1 MIKLDLTYIVFF
13 YKINI
18 QTRSMV
24 SICDLNKT
32 SKEIYITFEIG
43 PTHTGFESCIEYC
56 KKVKKSG
63 ADAIK
68 IQMMDAE
75 RLIADKK
82 QIFEYKILSKN
93 KKKIINKKESLYKI
107 LKRREL
113 TKKQIEKIKFFCD
126 KINLEFISTVF
137 FEEDIDFLKNLGC
150 NSIKIASADINYEKL
165 LIKAAKSKLNI
176 QLDTGMSTLKE
187 INKSISILKKHNNKN
202 FLIHHCPS
210 GYPANVEKI
219 NLNMINEIKS
229 RFGCPVGFSDH
240 SPDWEMS
247 VAAVALGANLIE
259 KTITFDRCYPSVEHI
274 MSIELNKLEEF
285 VKKINFTKKAIG
297 KRDLI
302 LTFKEIKNRNYLRR
316 SAYFIRNELK
326 GTKIKDCKIDFKRPG
341 LGIDA
346 RDIENIKNKKLLKN
360 VKKYQILNKK
370 LI

>member
-1 MIKLDLTYIVFF
+1 M
-13 YKINI
+13 
-18 QTRSMV
+18 
-24 SICDLNKT
+24 
-32 SKEIYITFEIG
+32 
-43 PTHTGFESCIEYC
+43 
-56 KKVKKSG
+56 
-63 ADAIK
+63 
-68 IQMMDAE
+68 
-75 RLIADKK
+75 RL
-82 QIFEYKILSKN
+82 KN
-93 KKKIINKKESLYKI
+93 KKIVVTAAAQGIGKATALQFAKEGAI
-107 LKRREL
+107 V
-113 TKKQIEKIKFFCD
+113 TA
-126 KINLEFISTVF
+126 T
-137 FEEDIDFLKNLGC
+137 
-150 NSIKIASADINYEKL
+150 DINYEKL

-297 KRDLI
+297 KRDLT

>member
-1 MIKLDLTYIVFF
+1 
-13 YKINI
+13 
-18 QTRSMV
+18 MV

-297 KRDLI
+297 KRDLT

>member
-1 MIKLDLTYIVFF
+1 
-13 YKINI
+13 
-18 QTRSMV
+18 MV

-176 QLDTGMSTLKE
+176 QLDTGMSTLEE
-187 INKSISILKKHNNKN
+187 IKKSISILKKHNNKN

-297 KRDLI
+297 KRDLT

>member
-297 KRDLI
+297 KRDLT

>member
-1 MIKLDLTYIVFF
+1 
-13 YKINI
+13 
-18 QTRSMV
+18 MV

-32 SKEIYITFEIG
+32 SKEVYITFEIG
-43 PTHTGFESCIEYC
+43 PTHTGFESCIDYC

-63 ADAIK
+63 ANAIK
-68 IQMMDAE
+68 IQMMDAD
-75 RLIADKK
+75 RLMANKK

-93 KKKIINKKESLYKI
+93 KKKIICKKESLYKI

-126 KINLEFISTVF
+126 KINLEFISTAF

-176 QLDTGMSTLKE
+176 QLDTGMSTLEE
-187 INKSISILKKHNNKN
+187 IKKSISILKKHNNKN

-219 NLNMINEIKS
+219 NLNIINEIRH

-259 KTITFDRCYPSVEHI
+259 KTITFDRYYPSVEHI
-274 MSIELNKLEEF
+274 MSIELNKLHDF
-285 VKKINFTKKAIG
+285 VRKINFTKKALG
-297 KRDLI
+297 KKNLK
-302 LTFKEIKNRNYLRR
+302 LTLEEIKNRNKVRR
-316 SAYFIRNELK
+316 SPYFIRNERK
-326 GTKIKDCKIDFKRPG
+326 GTKIKDCKLDFKRPG
-341 LGIDA
+341 LGIDP
-346 RDIENIKNKKLLKN
+346 RDIKNIKNKKLLKN
-360 VKKYQILNKK
+360 VKKDQILDKK